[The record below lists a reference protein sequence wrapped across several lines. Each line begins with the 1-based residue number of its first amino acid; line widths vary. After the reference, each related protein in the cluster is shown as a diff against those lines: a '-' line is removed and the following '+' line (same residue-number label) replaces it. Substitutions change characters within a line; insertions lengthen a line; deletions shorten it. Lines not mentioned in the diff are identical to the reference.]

1 MEREIETRLVK
12 KVAKFL
18 KVCNNCNNEILVG
31 SVYHQEEGV
40 SEHLHSLIARR
51 FCSDCY
57 AKFGGPKLLSGK
69 NK

>member
-1 MEREIETRLVK
+1 MEKEIETRLVK
-12 KVAKFL
+12 KVAKFPT
-18 KVCNNCNNEILVG
+18 VCNSCNNQIVVG
-31 SVYHQEEGV
+31 SVYHHEAGV